1 VKPPGAPSPAGARL
15 DKPGS
20 HAQSDPEPAMDR
32 LRSGR
37 TLTTLGLIA
46 LAILAGAAPAIA
58 YGPGGRLLDVH
69 AHASAHSTSPD
80 GLAHFLLPVGALL
93 VIGLAL
99 LGALAGRRRA
109 GPSARGRAIAVAL
122 SLVLTVFTVET
133 TVHSVHHLADPEA
146 GADCSV
152 LSVSQNLAWGAADLV
167 ATDGPPLDVTT
178 VVSVRSDDGPR
189 WQLHRPSQG
198 RAPPA

>member
-1 VKPPGAPSPAGARL
+1 MKPSGAPSPAGARL

-32 LRSGR
+32 HRSGR
-37 TLTTLGLIA
+37 TLTALGLIA
-46 LAILAGAAPAIA
+46 LAILAGAAPAVA
-58 YGPGGRLLDVH
+58 HGTGARLLDVH
-69 AHASAHSTSPD
+69 AHGSAPSTSPG
-80 GLAHFLLPVGALL
+80 GLTHLALPAGALL
-93 VIGLAL
+93 VIGLAV
-99 LGALAGRRRA
+99 LAGLGWRRA
-109 GPSARGRAIAVAL
+109 GSLARRRAIAVAL

-133 TVHSVHHLADPEA
+133 AVHSVHHLADPQA

-152 LSVSQNLAWGAADLV
+152 LSGSQHLAWSGADLV
-167 ATDGPPLDVTT
+167 ATDAPPLDVTT
-178 VVSVRSDDGPR
+178 AVPVRSDDGPW

>member
-1 VKPPGAPSPAGARL
+1 MKAIGA
-15 DKPGS
+15 
-20 HAQSDPEPAMDR
+20 EDR
-32 LRSGR
+32 EIK
-37 TLTTLGLIA
+37 LIFFFE
-46 LAILAGAAPAIA
+46 AA
-58 YGPGGRLLDVH
+58 
-69 AHASAHSTSPD
+69 
-80 GLAHFLLPVGALL
+80 
-93 VIGLAL
+93 VIGLTGGI
-99 LGALAGRRRA
+99 LGALAAWRRA
-109 GPSARGRAIAVAL
+109 EASARGRAIAVGL

-178 VVSVRSDDGPR
+178 AVSVRSDDGPR

>member
-1 VKPPGAPSPAGARL
+1 
-15 DKPGS
+15 
-20 HAQSDPEPAMDR
+20 MDR
-32 LRSGR
+32 LGSGR
-37 TLTTLGLIA
+37 TLTVLGLIA

-58 YGPGGRLLDVH
+58 HGTGARLLDLH
-69 AHASAHSTSPD
+69 AHASAPSTSPG
-80 GLAHFLLPVGALL
+80 GLAHLSLPVGALL

-99 LGALAGRRRA
+99 LGALAGWRRT
-109 GPSARGRAIAVAL
+109 GSSARGRAVAVAL

-133 TVHSVHHLADPEA
+133 AVHSVHHLADPEA

-152 LSVSQNLAWGAADLV
+152 LSASQNLAWGEADPV
-167 ATDGPPLDVTT
+167 ATDGPPLDVTIA
-178 VVSVRSDDGPR
+178 VPVRSDDGPR

>member
-1 VKPPGAPSPAGARL
+1 
-15 DKPGS
+15 
-20 HAQSDPEPAMDR
+20 MDR

-37 TLTTLGLIA
+37 TLTALGLIV

-58 YGPGGRLLDVH
+58 HGTGARLLDVH
-69 AHASAHSTSPD
+69 AHASAPSTLLGGPG
-80 GLAHFLLPVGALL
+80 GLAHLSLPVGALL
-93 VIGLAL
+93 AIGLAL
-99 LGALAGRRRA
+99 LGTLTGWRQA
-109 GPSARGRAIAVAL
+109 GPSARGRAVAVAL

-133 TVHSVHHLADPEA
+133 AVHSVHHLADPEA

-152 LSVSQNLAWGAADLV
+152 LSASQNLAWGAADVV

-178 VVSVRSDDGPR
+178 AVPARSGDGPR

>member
-1 VKPPGAPSPAGARL
+1 
-15 DKPGS
+15 
-20 HAQSDPEPAMDR
+20 MDR

-37 TLTTLGLIA
+37 TLTVLGLIA

-58 YGPGGRLLDVH
+58 HGTGARLLDLH
-69 AHASAHSTSPD
+69 AHASAPSISP
-80 GLAHFLLPVGALL
+80 GALAHLSLPAGALL
-93 VIGLAL
+93 VIGLVL
-99 LGALAGRRRA
+99 LGALAGWRRA
-109 GPSARGRAIAVAL
+109 RPSARGRAIAVAL

-133 TVHSVHHLADPEA
+133 AVHSVHHLADPEA

-152 LSVSQNLAWGAADLV
+152 LSASQSLAWGAADLV
-167 ATDGPPLDVTT
+167 ATVGPPLDVTT
-178 VVSVRSDDGPR
+178 AAPVRSDDGPR

>member
-1 VKPPGAPSPAGARL
+1 
-15 DKPGS
+15 
-20 HAQSDPEPAMDR
+20 MDR

-37 TLTTLGLIA
+37 TLTALGLIA

-58 YGPGGRLLDVH
+58 HGTGARLHDVH
-69 AHASAHSTSPD
+69 AHASAPSISPG
-80 GLAHFLLPVGALL
+80 GLAHLSLPVGALL
-93 VIGLAL
+93 AIGLAL
-99 LGALAGRRRA
+99 LGTLAGWRRA
-109 GPSARGRAIAVAL
+109 GPSARGRAVAVAL

-133 TVHSVHHLADPEA
+133 AVHSVHHLADPEA

-152 LSVSQNLAWGAADLV
+152 LSASQNLAWGAADAV
-167 ATDGPPLDVTT
+167 ASEGFPLDVTT
-178 VVSVRSDDGPR
+178 AVPVRSDDGPR